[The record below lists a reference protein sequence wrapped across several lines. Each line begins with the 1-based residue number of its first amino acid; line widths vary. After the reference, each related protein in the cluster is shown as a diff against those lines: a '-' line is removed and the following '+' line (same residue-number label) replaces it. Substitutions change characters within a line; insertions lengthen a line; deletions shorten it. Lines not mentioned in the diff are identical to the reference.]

1 LSDLRKILLTDY
13 SESTGISYQTLV
25 DRIKRSKLKGVKENN
40 RWWVFVEDKNDESNS
55 NKDENYQ
62 DEQNFSREISI
73 NNEKLMALLEREQ
86 QLRAQFQS
94 QIEAKER
101 LSLESGESQNKTVRY
116 AILGVLGSVVFMI
129 LSLIFVWNSYTTE
142 LSNIRQETKNLIN
155 EIDLSSKS
163 EIEKHII
170 NQEKQIQAINLIK
183 DQALDKIE
191 GNHKNTLEELKKAY
205 EISINKIEGMKNDE
219 MLELKAKIEELS
231 RLNNNLNLKSN
242 DQKDKSEVNSGNNE
256 VGK

>member
-1 LSDLRKILLTDY
+1 MSDLRKILLTDY

-142 LSNIRQETKNLIN
+142 LSNIRQETKI
-155 EIDLSSKS
+155 
-163 EIEKHII
+163 
-170 NQEKQIQAINLIK
+170 
-183 DQALDKIE
+183 
-191 GNHKNTLEELKKAY
+191 
-205 EISINKIEGMKNDE
+205 
-219 MLELKAKIEELS
+219 
-231 RLNNNLNLKSN
+231 
-242 DQKDKSEVNSGNNE
+242 
-256 VGK
+256 

>member
-1 LSDLRKILLTDY
+1 
-13 SESTGISYQTLV
+13 
-25 DRIKRSKLKGVKENN
+25 
-40 RWWVFVEDKNDESNS
+40 
-55 NKDENYQ
+55 
-62 DEQNFSREISI
+62 
-73 NNEKLMALLEREQ
+73 
-86 QLRAQFQS
+86 
-94 QIEAKER
+94 
-101 LSLESGESQNKTVRY
+101 
-116 AILGVLGSVVFMI
+116 
-129 LSLIFVWNSYTTE
+129 
-142 LSNIRQETKNLIN
+142 
-155 EIDLSSKS
+155 
-163 EIEKHII
+163 
-170 NQEKQIQAINLIK
+170 LIK

>member
-142 LSNIRQETKNLIN
+142 LSNIRQETKI
-155 EIDLSSKS
+155 
-163 EIEKHII
+163 
-170 NQEKQIQAINLIK
+170 
-183 DQALDKIE
+183 
-191 GNHKNTLEELKKAY
+191 
-205 EISINKIEGMKNDE
+205 
-219 MLELKAKIEELS
+219 
-231 RLNNNLNLKSN
+231 
-242 DQKDKSEVNSGNNE
+242 
-256 VGK
+256 

>member
-1 LSDLRKILLTDY
+1 
-13 SESTGISYQTLV
+13 
-25 DRIKRSKLKGVKENN
+25 
-40 RWWVFVEDKNDESNS
+40 
-55 NKDENYQ
+55 
-62 DEQNFSREISI
+62 
-73 NNEKLMALLEREQ
+73 M
-86 QLRAQFQS
+86 
-94 QIEAKER
+94 
-101 LSLESGESQNKTVRY
+101 
-116 AILGVLGSVVFMI
+116 
-129 LSLIFVWNSYTTE
+129 
-142 LSNIRQETKNLIN
+142 
-155 EIDLSSKS
+155 
-163 EIEKHII
+163 
-170 NQEKQIQAINLIK
+170 IK